1 MAKENKTLYA
11 ILGMLSHEELTGY
24 DIKKRIDN
32 SIRFFWDAG
41 FGQIYPNL
49 KILEKEGLVTKRV
62 ETGET
67 RPNRIIYAI
76 TEKGREELKKW
87 LATPVGEQH
96 VRYEILLKLF
106 FGSLL
111 PAEENIKKIEEFL
124 ETNRTYLETMQGFK
138 TCLSEALKES
148 DDHLYY
154 LLTIMLG
161 EKIYKAHMEWADEA
175 VKLLQN
181 EQAVNIKH

>member
-11 ILGMLSHEELTGY
+11 ILGMLSHEDLTGY

-49 KILEKEGLVTKRV
+49 KILEKDGLVTKRV
-62 ETGET
+62 EAGEN
-67 RPNRIIYAI
+67 RPDRIIYSI
-76 TEKGREELKKW
+76 TETGREELKNW
-87 LATPVGEQH
+87 LAAPVGEQH

-111 PAEENIKKIEEFL
+111 PAEENIKKIDEFRNKNQVL
-124 ETNRTYLETMQGFK
+124 LETMLGFK
-138 TCLSEALKES
+138 TCLREALKENG
-148 DDHLYY
+148 DHLYY
-154 LLTIMLG
+154 LLTVLLG
-161 EKIYKAHMEWADEA
+161 EKIYRAHMEWADEA
-175 VKLLQN
+175 TKLLQN
-181 EQAVNIKH
+181 PQSLGIRD

>member
-11 ILGMLSHEELTGY
+11 ILGMLSHEDLTGY

-49 KILEKEGLVTKRV
+49 KILEKDGLVTKRI
-62 ETGET
+62 EAGEN
-67 RPNRIIYAI
+67 RPNRIIYSI
-76 TEKGREELKKW
+76 TERGREELKKW
-87 LATPVGEQH
+87 LAVPVGDEQ

-111 PAEENIKKIEEFL
+111 PVEKNIKKIEEFRDRNRANL
-124 ETNRTYLETMQGFK
+124 EIMQGFK
-138 TCLSEALKES
+138 SCLRDALKES
-148 DDHLYY
+148 EDHLYY
-154 LLTIMLG
+154 LLTVLLG
-161 EKIYKAHMEWADEA
+161 EKIYRTHMEWADEA
-175 VKLLQN
+175 IELLTKGRDFQ
-181 EQAVNIKH
+181 

>member
-11 ILGMLSHEELTGY
+11 ILGMLSHEDLTGY

-41 FGQIYPNL
+41 YGQIYPNL
-49 KILEKEGLVTKRV
+49 KALKKEGLVTMRV
-62 ETGET
+62 EAGEN

-76 TEKGREELKKW
+76 SETGREELKKW
-87 LATPVGEQH
+87 LATPVGEEH

-111 PAEENIKKIEEFL
+111 PAEENIKKVEEFQSR
-124 ETNRTYLETMQGFK
+124 NRAYLEIMQGFK
-138 TCLSEALKES
+138 SCLEDALKENE
-148 DDHLYY
+148 DHLYY
-154 LLTIMLG
+154 LLTVLLG
-161 EKIYKAHMEWADEA
+161 EKIYRAHLEWADEA
-175 VKLLQN
+175 IKLLQN
-181 EQAVNIKH
+181 RVAR

>member
-11 ILGMLSHEELTGY
+11 ILGMLSHEDLTGY

-49 KILEKEGLVTKRV
+49 KILEKEGMVTKTV
-62 ETGET
+62 EAGEH
-67 RPNRIIYAI
+67 RPNRIVYAI
-76 TEKGREELKKW
+76 TEKGREDLKKW
-87 LATPVGEQH
+87 LAAPVGEEH

-111 PAEENIKKIEEFL
+111 PAEQNIKKIEDFRDR
-124 ETNRTYLETMQGFK
+124 NRAYLETMQGFK
-138 TCLSEALKES
+138 SFLQDSLKES
-148 DDHLYY
+148 EDHLYY
-154 LLTIMLG
+154 LLTVLLG
-161 EKIYKAHMEWADEA
+161 ENIYRAHVEWADEA
-175 VKLLQN
+175 IKLLQN
-181 EQAVNIKH
+181 KFKFKDG